1 MRLVWQRMKMVVEPS
16 SVVALAPLLSEGGVA
31 ALDLPT
37 GAPERLPRIG
47 VILSGGHVEM
57 G

>member
-1 MRLVWQRMKMVVEPS
+1 MKMVVEPS